1 MTKKTYIITIDDR
14 GRIVIP
20 KQARNDLGITTN
32 SQLMMVSDSEVKEL
46 KISPIGLKDE
56 SNLIKLKITMKDA
69 PGALAK
75 LATLFGDLKLSMMY
89 SEAVIVEKDKTA
101 VWTVISESPQSPLEE
116 LEKILK
122 DKGNA
127 LQVEFL
133 PLE

>member
-116 LEKILK
+116 LERILK